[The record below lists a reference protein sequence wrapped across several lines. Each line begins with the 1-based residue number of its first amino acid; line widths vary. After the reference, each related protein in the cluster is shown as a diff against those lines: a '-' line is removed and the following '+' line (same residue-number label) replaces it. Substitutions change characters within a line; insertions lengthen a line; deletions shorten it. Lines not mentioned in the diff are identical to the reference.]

1 MNCPTSTL
9 HKPLIRM
16 ALASGLLALLA
27 ACGGGGSIS
36 EPNNDATISGSLV
49 KGPVAAG
56 KVCAYSIADGVQ
68 AEQRACSAT
77 DDQGRYTIRL
87 QSVNPAG
94 ETLVVAATRMTGR
107 YIDEATGTQRPL
119 DATLRSAVRVLP
131 GDEATVMVTP
141 LTELAM
147 RRAETSPA
155 RLHQDSIDQ
164 AMAMVATAFD
174 VADLRQTRP
183 ADPTQ
188 SSSMQAAR
196 GERNYGLAL
205 AAVSSLQANL
215 PVAAGGSV
223 TLEHALEELAQSF
236 APDRVTAQDLKFKAA
251 LQSFLS
257 GPRNASGVSPA
268 AMSAAVSLQMDVLPL
283 AFGVLPAVQA
293 LGPQTVTTPPT
304 VPNDGPACRVTVS
317 QPAVGG
323 QYYFPMTPH
332 NFCVRKVQ
340 AQQCEVTTMQGLLRG
355 DKLYNALQG
364 PAFGMTDHAVQPVD
378 TCTTGADSTIDL
390 G

>member
-1 MNCPTSTL
+1 MNRPRSAL
-9 HKPLIRM
+9 RKPLIR
-16 ALASGLLALLA
+16 LAAASSLLVLLA
-27 ACGGGGSIS
+27 ACGGGGPVQ
-36 EPNNDATISGSLV
+36 EPDTDATITGAVV
-49 KGPVAAG
+49 KGPVASG

-77 DDQGRYTIRL
+77 DDQGRYAIRL
-87 QSVNPAG
+87 LSVNPAG

-107 YIDEATGTQRPL
+107 YIDEATGTQRAL

-155 RLHQDSIDQ
+155 RLQQDSIDQ
-164 AMAMVATAFD
+164 AMTMVATAFD
-174 VADLRQTRP
+174 VTDLRQTRP
-183 ADPTQ
+183 SDPTQ
-188 SSSMQAAR
+188 ASSVQVAR

-223 TLEHALEELAQSF
+223 TLENALQELAQSF

-268 AMSAAVSLQMDVLPL
+268 GMSAAISLQLDVLPL
-283 AFGVLPAVQA
+283 AFGGLPAVQA
-293 LGPQTVTTPPT
+293 LGLQTVTTLPT
-304 VPNDGPACRVTVS
+304 VPTDGPACRVTVS
-317 QPAVGG
+317 QAASGG
-323 QYYFPMTPH
+323 QYYFPMTPYR
-332 NFCVRKVQ
+332 FCVRKVQ
-340 AQQCEVTTMQGLLRG
+340 PEQCDVNTLQGLLRG
-355 DKLYNALQG
+355 DKLYNTLQG
-364 PAFGMTDHAVQPVD
+364 PAFGMTEHQVQATD
-378 TCTTGADSTIDL
+378 TCATGADTTIDL
-390 G
+390 Q

>member
-1 MNCPTSTL
+1 MKRPTPTL
-9 HKPLIRM
+9 RKPLIRT
-16 ALASGLLALLA
+16 ALASALLALLA
-27 ACGGGGSIS
+27 ACGGGGSLS

-49 KGPVAAG
+49 KGPVASG
-56 KVCAYSIADGVQ
+56 QVCAYAITDGVQ

-77 DDQGRYTIRL
+77 DDQGRYTIHL
-87 QSVNPAG
+87 LAVNPAG

-107 YIDEATGTQRPL
+107 YIDEATGTQRAL

-131 GDEATVMVTP
+131 GEDVTVMVTP

-147 RRAETSPA
+147 RRAETAPA

-174 VADLRQTRP
+174 VTDLRQTRP

-188 SSSMQAAR
+188 ASSMQAGR

-215 PVAAGGSV
+215 PEAAGSRV

-257 GPRNASGVSPA
+257 GPRNATGVSPA
-268 AMSAAVSLQMDVLPL
+268 GMSDAVSLQIDVLPL
-283 AFGVLPAVQA
+283 AFGVLPAMEA
-293 LGPQTVTTPPT
+293 LGPQTVTTLPT
-304 VPNDGPACRVTVS
+304 VPTDGPACRVTVS

-323 QYYFPMTPH
+323 QYYFPMQPYS
-332 NFCVRKVQ
+332 FCVRKVQ
-340 AQQCEVTTMQGLLRG
+340 AEQCQVTTMQGLLRG

-364 PAFGMTDHAVQPVD
+364 PAFGMTDHEVQPVD